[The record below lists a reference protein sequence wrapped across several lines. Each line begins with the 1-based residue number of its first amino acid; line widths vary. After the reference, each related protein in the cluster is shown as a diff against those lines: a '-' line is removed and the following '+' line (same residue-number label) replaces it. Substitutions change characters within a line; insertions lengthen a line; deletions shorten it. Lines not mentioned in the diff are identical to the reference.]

1 MIQSIKCVVCGDG
14 ATGKTALLMSYS
26 SGCFPGSYIPTVFD
40 NYSTNVTVDGR
51 PINLQLWDTAGQ
63 HDYDTMRPLVYP
75 ETVSQQL
82 PFEFELTTYV
92 MTNVY
97 VYF

>member
-40 NYSTNVTVDGR
+40 NYSTNITVDGR

-75 ETVSQQL
+75 DTVS
-82 PFEFELTTYV
+82 
-92 MTNVY
+92 
-97 VYF
+97 

>member
-14 ATGKTALLMSYS
+14 ATGKNALLMSYS

-63 HDYDTMRPLVYP
+63 HDYDKMRPLVYP
-75 ETVSQQL
+75 DTVS
-82 PFEFELTTYV
+82 
-92 MTNVY
+92 
-97 VYF
+97 